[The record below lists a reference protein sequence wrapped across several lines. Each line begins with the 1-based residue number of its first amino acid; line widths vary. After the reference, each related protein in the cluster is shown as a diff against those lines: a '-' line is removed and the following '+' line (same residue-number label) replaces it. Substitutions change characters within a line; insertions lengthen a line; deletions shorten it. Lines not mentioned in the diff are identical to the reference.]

1 MSDVKTFYYPEGGSF
16 GGSSTDGLLLGSMMN
31 GGGMGGGMWN
41 NPIWAIVFLAALRN
55 GGIFGNGGYNE
66 QSQLSQIQD
75 TLNTNQG
82 NTLLMDAIK
91 GNQTA
96 ICQLANTLNCNHN
109 AVQTAINAV
118 QSAICNL
125 GSKND
130 MKRYLKNYGWH
141 FNKAACEF
149 AVSLMKKKDAS
160 TGKLKAITPISKE
173 QVDELLKRFGVQL
186 EDKNGYD
193 YVYAA
198 NMCKA
203 DYLQGSVPDE
213 SHLALNIKE
222 TIDDPDAGDGEL
234 MRCWYAKT
242 VARGIVVDWEDL
254 V

>member
-1 MSDVKTFYYPEGGSF
+1 MNRKERILHRIVDIVVECCRTRISE
-16 GGSSTDGLLLGSMMN
+16 DGYSV
-31 GGGMGGGMWN
+31 
-41 NPIWAIVFLAALRN
+41 A
-55 GGIFGNGGYNE
+55 
-66 QSQLSQIQD
+66 
-75 TLNTNQG
+75 
-82 NTLLMDAIK
+82 
-91 GNQTA
+91 
-96 ICQLANTLNCNHN
+96 
-109 AVQTAINAV
+109 
-118 QSAICNL
+118 
-125 GSKND
+125 
-130 MKRYLKNYGWH
+130 
-141 FNKAACEF
+141 
-149 AVSLMKKKDAS
+149 
-160 TGKLKAITPISKE
+160 KE